1 MTRRT
6 KYGAP
11 AALALIA
18 MVAVSAFGGAAVT
31 ATPGSGRPSGP
42 EGLPDPADFDDPQP
56 NPYFPLE
63 PGWAATLKGT
73 EAGERLV
80 ERVVVTDRTKTIQGI
95 TTTVIRD
102 VIRHKGVLVEK
113 TVDWYAADDAGT
125 VWYFGE
131 KTAEYDDGG
140 DVISTDG
147 SWEAGVDGAVVG
159 IIMPAD
165 PRPIDAYRQEYAKGE
180 AEDQGWVVERGISLR
195 VPYGRVDHAVRTFE
209 WSRTQPDVMVGKL
222 FAPGLGIVLEYTLAG
237 GSETL
242 ELVRVNEPA
251 S

>member
-6 KYGAP
+6 RYWVP
-11 AALALIA
+11 MHLILIA
-18 MVAVSAFGGAAVT
+18 SLTVSMLA
-31 ATPGSGRPSGP
+31 GSGVDAGEGAGPGTRPGP
-42 EGLPDPADFDDPQP
+42 AGFDDPLP
-56 NPYFPLE
+56 NEYFPLE
-63 PGWAATLKGT
+63 PGWAATLHGT
-73 EAGERLV
+73 EDGERLV
-80 ERVVVTDRTKTIQGI
+80 ERVVVTDRTKVVQGI

-113 TVDWYAADDAGT
+113 TVDWYAADDTGT

-131 KTAEYDDGG
+131 KTAEYDDEG
-140 DVISTDG
+140 DVISTRG
-147 SWEAGVDGAVVG
+147 SWEAGVDGAVAG

-165 PRPIDAYRQEYAKGE
+165 PRPTDAYRQEFDKGE

-209 WSRTQPDVMVGKL
+209 WSRTEPDVMVGKL

-237 GSETL
+237 GNETL
-242 ELVRVNEPA
+242 ELVRVNAPA
-251 S
+251 I

>member
-6 KYGAP
+6 RYGAP
-11 AALALIA
+11 VALALIA
-18 MVAVSAFGGAAVT
+18 MVTVSAFGGAAVT
-31 ATPGSGRPSGP
+31 ATPGSGRPSGR

-95 TTTVIRD
+95 TTTVVRD

-113 TVDWYAADDAGT
+113 TVDWYVPDDAGM

-131 KTAEYDDGG
+131 RTAEYDELGG
-140 DVISTDG
+140 VISTHG
-147 SWEAGVDGAVVG
+147 SWEAGVDGAVAGV
-159 IIMPAD
+159 IMPAD
-165 PRPIDAYRQEYAKGE
+165 PLPTEAYRQEIDTGE

-195 VPYGRVDHAVRTFE
+195 VPYGPVDHAVRTFE
-209 WSRTQPDVMVGKL
+209 WTRLEPGVMVGKIY
-222 FAPGLGIVLEYTLAG
+222 APGLGIVREYTLAG
-237 GSETL
+237 GTERL
-242 ELVRVNEPA
+242 ELVRVRQP

>member
-1 MTRRT
+1 MAYRTRAEAPVALLVILLLAT
-6 KYGAP
+6 SMLVHTNIGATAGPGAP
-11 AALALIA
+11 
-18 MVAVSAFGGAAVT
+18 
-31 ATPGSGRPSGP
+31 
-42 EGLPDPADFDDPQP
+42 PDPTDFDDPQP

-63 PGWAATLKGT
+63 PGWSATLRGT
-73 EAGERLV
+73 EGGDRLV
-80 ERVVVTDRTKTIQGI
+80 EHVVVTDRTKVIQGI

-102 VIRHKGVLVEK
+102 TIRHKGVLVEK
-113 TVDWYAADDAGT
+113 TADWYAADDTGT

-131 KTAEYDDGG
+131 ATAEYDEHG

-147 SWEAGVDGAVVG
+147 SWEAGVDGAIAG

-165 PRPIDAYRQEYAKGE
+165 PRPTDAYRQEYYKGE

-209 WSRTQPDVMVGKL
+209 WSRTEPRVMVGKL
-222 FAPGLGIVLEYTLAG
+222 FAPGLGIVREYTLAG

-242 ELVRVNEPA
+242 ELVRVSEPVA
-251 S
+251 